1 MTWVKCEDRAPG
13 VLEKVLFSSNVSRQ
27 SCCKRYYAFS
37 DEPSAM
43 AIAFQMQSFFSPS
56 LYPLLSIASSHL
68 SFPAESNTNLL
79 RQKSSIPFSIPLRRA
94 CVGHPPLRLAFHC
107 CRENVEFPDFGHRRF
122 FSLGRFSERVKQR
135 STSDRE
141 IIVMMSNYAIVFIL
155 SFQICLLALER
166 ERTLE
171 PTPAYLCRSALPPE

>member
-1 MTWVKCEDRAPG
+1 MKTGR
-13 VLEKVLFSSNVSRQ
+13 LESWRRFFFPPTFPVSP
-27 SCCKRYYAFS
+27 AA
-37 DEPSAM
+37 SA
-43 AIAFQMQSFFSPS
+43 ITRSLTSHLRWLSPS
-56 LYPLLSIASSHL
+56 KCRASSHPL
-68 SFPAESNTNLL
+68 SIPSCPLPPPTSLFPAESNTNLL